1 MTTSSPSELRRNQIA
16 SARVDASR
24 LMAAANHDTMKQQV
38 RLAERD
44 LTEAEMWLQHDNID
58 VRPYVLA
65 IVDMLIRLAS
75 ARLQAVNMGLQ
86 TYGPDAMLIGG

>member
-1 MTTSSPSELRRNQIA
+1 
-16 SARVDASR
+16 
-24 LMAAANHDTMKQQV
+24 MAAANHDTMKQQV